1 MIIIGH
7 RWIDST
13 PFYRVESID
22 DIKKT
27 PPNSKVLI
35 LFSEENIPLCK
46 YCSSNGVVFGI
57 GVQKKR
63 EILFSSSLGA
73 SYLISD
79 SPNIIKK
86 AQKLAENY
94 LFNMK
99 ILLLIENEKKMM
111 WAVNRRIDGVLFE
124 RGVINGNF

>member
-13 PFYRVESID
+13 PFYSVDSIE

-35 LFSEENIPLCK
+35 LFSEENLDLCK
-46 YCSSNGVVFGI
+46 YCSSNGVIFGV
-57 GVQKKR
+57 GVQKKK
-63 EILFSSSLGA
+63 EILFASSLGA
-73 SYLISD
+73 SYLVSD
-79 SPNIIKK
+79 SKKLMKK

-94 LFNMK
+94 LFDMK
-99 ILLLIENEKKMM
+99 TLLLVENEKNLM
-111 WAVNRRIDGVLFE
+111 WVANSGIDGILFE